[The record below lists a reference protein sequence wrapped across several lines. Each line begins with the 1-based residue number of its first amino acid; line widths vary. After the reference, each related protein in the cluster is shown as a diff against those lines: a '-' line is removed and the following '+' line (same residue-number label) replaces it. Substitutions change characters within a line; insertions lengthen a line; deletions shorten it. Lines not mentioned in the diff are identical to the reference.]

1 MEHDLAFEASY
12 WGDCTNTFDED
23 QKHFVYAALM
33 GIRQNGFAF
42 SGMGLSI
49 LDIGGGPT
57 SMLLKCRDL
66 DDIGRSAVVDPLMDK
81 YPQWVR
87 DRYACKGVRAIT
99 GSGEDIDDA
108 FAADQIDRLPR
119 LTLQFDE
126 VWIYNVLQHVEDP
139 AKVIANARAVAP
151 VLRLFEWID
160 IPAHE
165 GHPHMLTREK
175 LDQWTGARG
184 TTAVLAER
192 GCFGKAYA
200 VVARVEPA

>member
-33 GIRQNGFAF
+33 GIRQVVNTFTF
-42 SGMGLSI
+42 IPTPSFQGMNMSI

-66 DDIGRSAVVDPLMDK
+66 GNSAVIDPLMDK

-87 DRYACKGVRAIT
+87 DRYACKGIFAIR
-99 GSGEDIDDA
+99 GSGEDVKGA
-108 FAADQIDRLPR
+108 FAPEPPIR
-119 LTLQFDE
+119 FDE

-139 AKVIANARAVAP
+139 AKVIANARQMAP

-200 VVARVEPA
+200 VVAR